1 MANLTEIDEEIVKPR
16 ADKRQYRR
24 VVLGN
29 SLQVL
34 LISDP
39 DTDKSAACMSVSI
52 GYFSDPDGCEGLAHL
67 LMRVL
72 LLAHASEKYPGE
84 DSSSQY
90 ITEHGGYTNCA
101 VNADETE
108 YYFNINNDFFEEA
121 LDRFF
126 QPFVK
131 PLMSAEA
138 AMREIKTVESVYQNS
153 LLSDKRRMQQLQKH
167 LSWESHPYH
176 RFGLG
181 NWYTLDV
188 RPKAKGLD
196 IRHELLKFYEEN
208 YSANLMQ
215 LVLYTKESLDEI
227 QSLVENKFQD
237 IRNSNQRGFQPTGL
251 PFKSEHLMIL
261 VKAVPIKERHKL
273 TVVWPITP
281 SWHHYKEGPCYYL
294 SRVIGHKGEGS
305 VYHILQKLGW
315 ATGLKAI
322 EYVWT
327 SEFSFFTVIIVLTDA
342 GHEHMQDIVGLLFKY
357 IQFLEQTP
365 VCKRIF
371 EELSAVCETRFHYQ
385 DKISP
390 VNYIIGIAS
399 KMKKYPP
406 KDWLVG
412 SSLPSNFNP
421 DVVHMFLREFSPEN
435 VRIFWESKKFEGDTD
450 KVEPWFGT
458 AYTVEKITTSM
469 IQKWMSSAPGDNL
482 QLPTPNMF
490 IPTNLSLKVA
500 QEQVKFPV
508 LLRKSSYSKLWYK
521 PDTMFS
527 IPKAFVKIEFNCPH
541 VRNSPQAEVLANIFV
556 QLLCDYLNEHVYYA
570 QIAGLHYSILR
581 TNRGLEVT
589 VFGYNDKLN
598 ILLGT
603 VVDKIANFEVKPDRF
618 SIIKEM
624 TTKGI
629 SNFRYGEPS
638 QLAREYC
645 LLILRDIGWPWKQ
658 KLDVLPHLE
667 VEDLDKFIPIMFS
680 RTFLECFIAG
690 NMECDEAISIIKHV
704 ESIFFEGL
712 NPKCQPLFP
721 SLHLTSE
728 VVKFGRGVSYLYS
741 VQGLNPSNE
750 NSALLHYIQVH
761 RDDFILNVK
770 LQLFCLI
777 AKEPAYHQL
786 SSIEQLGYTNQF
798 YRRNDF
804 GIHGVVFLI
813 QSTMKNPRDID
824 SRVEAFLEKFENK
837 IYEMTNDEFKRNVNA
852 LIDVKLEKHK
862 NLWEESRFY
871 WQEIIN
877 GILKFDRREAEV
889 EVLRQVTQQEF
900 IDFFN
905 EYIKVG
911 SPRKKTLSVR
921 VYGKKHL
928 SEYRSEKSEPLQLH
942 SLRIDDI
949 LSFRRSQPHYGSFKG
964 SFSNM
969 KL

>member
-1 MANLTEIDEEIVKPR
+1 MANVTEIDEEILKPR
-16 ADKRQYRR
+16 TDKRQYRR
-24 VVLGN
+24 IVLGN

-34 LISDP
+34 LVSDL
-39 DTDKSAACMSVSI
+39 DTDKSAACMRVSI

-67 LMRVL
+67 LMRAL
-72 LLAHASEKYPGE
+72 LLAYASETYPGE
-84 DSSSQY
+84 DSYSQY
-90 ITEHGGYTNCA
+90 IIEHGGYTEGA
-101 VNADETE
+101 VSSNQTN
-108 YYFNINNDFFEEA
+108 YHFNINNDCFEEA
-121 LDRFF
+121 LERFSQLF
-126 QPFVK
+126 NK
-131 PLMSAEA
+131 PLMSTEA
-138 AMREIKTVESVYQNS
+138 AMREIKTVESAYQNY
-153 LLSDKRRMQQLQKH
+153 LLSDERRMHQLQKH

-176 RFGLG
+176 RFGIG

-196 IRHELLKFYEEN
+196 IRQELLKFYEEN
-208 YSANLMQ
+208 YSANLMH

-227 QSLVENKFQD
+227 QNLVENKFQV
-237 IRNSNQRGFQPTGL
+237 IRNSNQRGFQSTGL

-273 TVVWPITP
+273 TVAWPITP
-281 SWHHYKEGPCYYL
+281 SRHHYKEGPCYYL
-294 SRVIGHKGEGS
+294 TRVIGHKGEGS
-305 VYHILQKLGW
+305 VYHTLQKLGW
-315 ATGLKAI
+315 ATGLKAG
-322 EYVWT
+322 EYWWT
-327 SEFSFFTVIIVLTDA
+327 SEFSFFQVIVALTDA

-357 IQFLEQTP
+357 IQLLKQTS
-365 VCKRIF
+365 VCKRVF
-371 EELSAVCETRFHYQ
+371 EELSAVCETKFHYP
-385 DKISP
+385 DKIQP
-390 VNYIIGIAS
+390 LNYVIRIAS
-399 KMKKYPP
+399 NMEKYPP

-412 SSLPSNFNP
+412 SSLLSNFNP

-469 IQKWMSSAPGDNL
+469 IQKWMSSAPSDNL
-482 QLPTPNMF
+482 QLPAPNMF
-490 IPTNLSLKVA
+490 VPTNLSLKVA
-500 QEQVKFPV
+500 QEKVKFPV

-527 IPKAFVKIEFNCPH
+527 VPKAFVKIEFNCPH
-541 VRNSPQAEVLANIFV
+541 VRDSPQAEVLANIFV
-556 QLLCDYLNEHVYYA
+556 QLLDDYLNEHAYDA
-570 QIAGLHYSILR
+570 EIAGLDYSISR
-581 TNRGLEVT
+581 TDRGFEVT

-598 ILLGT
+598 TLLES
-603 VVDKIANFEVKPDRF
+603 VVDKIANFEAKPDKF
-618 SIIKEM
+618 SITKEM

-629 SNFRYGEPS
+629 NNFKYENPS
-638 QLAREYC
+638 LLAIEYC
-645 LLILRDIGWPWKQ
+645 SLILRDIRWPWKE

-667 VEDLDKFIPIMFS
+667 VEDLVKFTPIMFS
-680 RTFLECFIAG
+680 RVLLECFIAG
-690 NMECDEAISIIKHV
+690 NMERDEAISIIQHV
-704 ESIFFEGL
+704 ESIFFGGS

-721 SLHLTSE
+721 SLHLTNE

-741 VQGLNPSNE
+741 IQGLNPNNE

-786 SSIEQLGYTNQF
+786 SSIEQLGYINDF
-798 YRRNDF
+798 YRRIDF

-813 QSTMKNPRDID
+813 QSTVKNPRDID
-824 SRVEAFLEKFENK
+824 SRVEAFLEMFENK
-837 IYEMTNDEFKRNVNA
+837 INEMTNDEFRRNVNA
-852 LIDVKLEKHK
+852 LIDIKLEKHK
-862 NLWEESRFY
+862 NLREESGFY
-871 WQEIIN
+871 WREIIN
-877 GILKFDRREAEV
+877 GTLKFDRREAEV
-889 EVLRQVTQQEF
+889 EALRQVTQQEF

-911 SPRKKTLSVR
+911 SHRKKTLSVR

-928 SEYRSEKSEPLQLH
+928 SEYRSEKSEPLQMH

>member
-618 SIIKEM
+618 SIIK
-624 TTKGI
+624 
-629 SNFRYGEPS
+629 
-638 QLAREYC
+638 
-645 LLILRDIGWPWKQ
+645 
-658 KLDVLPHLE
+658 
-667 VEDLDKFIPIMFS
+667 
-680 RTFLECFIAG
+680 
-690 NMECDEAISIIKHV
+690 
-704 ESIFFEGL
+704 
-712 NPKCQPLFP
+712 
-721 SLHLTSE
+721 
-728 VVKFGRGVSYLYS
+728 
-741 VQGLNPSNE
+741 
-750 NSALLHYIQVH
+750 VH